1 MTIAFNTLTAR
12 VDLAAIVANYEL
24 LRATAPG
31 LIPVVKADAYGHG
44 LYPVAWALARAGAG
58 ALAVGTVA
66 EAAFLRALPF
76 RGEILALLGPIGP
89 VGPVGPVGKVGKV
102 GKGEADTKDDYELIL
117 EHDLTALIHDQA
129 QLERL
134 GAMAAARGKTAKTAL
149 KFDTGM
155 GRLGF
160 SRKDV
165 RGVIAALAKYP
176 QLSPAMLCSHLAT
189 ADDAEDDAYAT
200 AQGEAYGDILEEF
213 AVAGITL
220 EVSLANSA
228 AILTRPDLAL
238 GTGRAGIALYGAN
251 PFWGTAKAALGEALR
266 PAMSVSAAVIAV
278 HDLPAGAGISY
289 GLTFTAGRDMRV
301 AVVQAGYAD
310 AYSRLGSNTAW
321 MHLRGLRAPVVGRVC
336 MQLTAIDVSD
346 VPGVRPGDTAWLLGG
361 EGEDPIRGE
370 ELAEW
375 WQTIPYE
382 VFCLLGMNKRE
393 YV

>member
-1 MTIAFNTLTAR
+1 MPLEQRSVNDAMTIAFNTLTAR
-12 VDLAAIVANYEL
+12 IDLAAIVANYEL
-24 LRATAPG
+24 LRAAAPG
-31 LIPVVKADAYGHG
+31 LLPVVKADAYGHG

-58 ALAVGTVA
+58 AMAVGTVA
-66 EAAFLRALPF
+66 EAAHLRALPF
-76 RGEILALLGPIGP
+76 AGDILALLGPIHRGDDGAP
-89 VGPVGPVGKVGKV
+89 
-102 GKGEADTKDDYELIL
+102 DDYGLIL
-117 EHDLTALIHDQA
+117 ENDLTALIHNRD

-134 GAMAAARGKTAKTAL
+134 GEIAAARGKTAKLAL

-160 SRKDV
+160 SRKDA
-165 RGVIAALAKYP
+165 RAVIAALGKYP
-176 QLSPAMLCSHLAT
+176 SLNPVMLCSHLAT

-200 AQGEAYGDILEEF
+200 AQGEAYGGILEEF

-220 EVSLANSA
+220 DVSLANSA
-228 AILTRPDLAL
+228 AILSRPDLSL

-251 PFWGTAKAALGEALR
+251 PFWGTAKAGLGAGLA
-266 PAMSVSAAVIAV
+266 PAMSVSAKVIAV
-278 HDLPAGAGISY
+278 HDLAAGAGVSY
-289 GLTFTAGRDMRV
+289 GLTFTAARDMRV

-310 AYSRLGSNTAW
+310 AYSRLGSNTAL
-321 MHLRGLRAPVVGRVC
+321 MHLRGARVPVVGRVC
-336 MQLTAIDVSD
+336 MQLTAIDVSH
-346 VPGVRPGDTAWLLGG
+346 VPAARPGDTAWLLGG
-361 EGEDPIRGE
+361 EGEEPIRGE

>member
-12 VDLAAIVANYEL
+12 IDLAAIVANFEL
-24 LRATAPG
+24 LRARAPG

-44 LYPVAWALARAGAG
+44 LYPVAWALERAGAG
-58 ALAVGTVA
+58 TLAVGTVA
-66 EAAFLRALPF
+66 EAAYLRELPF
-76 RGEILALLGPIGP
+76 AGDILALLGPIGQG
-89 VGPVGPVGKVGKV
+89 GP
-102 GKGEADTKDDYELIL
+102 ETRDDYELIL
-117 EHDLTALIHDQA
+117 EHDVTPLIYDRA

-134 GAMAAARGKTAKTAL
+134 GKTAAGRGKTAKVAL

-165 RGVIAALAKYP
+165 SSVISLLAHYP
-176 QLSPAMLCSHLAT
+176 QLAPVMLCSHLAT

-200 AQGEAYGDILEEF
+200 AQGEVYGGILEEF

-220 EVSLANSA
+220 DVSLANSA
-228 AILTRPDLAL
+228 AILSRPDLSL
-238 GTGRAGIALYGAN
+238 GTGRPGIALYGAN
-251 PFWGTAKAALGEALR
+251 PFWGTAKAALGSELT
-266 PAMSVSAAVIAV
+266 PAMSVSAAVVAV

-310 AYSRLGSNTAW
+310 AYCRLGSNTAW
-321 MHLRGLRAPVVGRVC
+321 MNLRGVRVPVVGRVC

-346 VPGVRPGDTAWLLGG
+346 VPGARPGDTAWLLGG
-361 EGEDPIRGE
+361 EGEEPVRGE